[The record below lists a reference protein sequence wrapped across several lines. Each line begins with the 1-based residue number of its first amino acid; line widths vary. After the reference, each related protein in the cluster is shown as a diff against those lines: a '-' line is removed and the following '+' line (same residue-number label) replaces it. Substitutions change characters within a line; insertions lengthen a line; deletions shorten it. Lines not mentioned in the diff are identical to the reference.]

1 MTNKIRGP
9 VNDSPWGGVL
19 RAIQAAG
26 RKQKTAIPPFCNLP
40 SCTLVQ
46 RGQRAVLS
54 PPFCL
59 QLTKRLPNVA
69 PIQCPTTSILWYTPF
84 PSPNSGQVFRSHVA
98 LPGGMLLYGA
108 GNILHHFVELLLS
121 VRMNITTKIYTTVIP
136 PVLSSV
142 FGFMF
147 FQTRVFFSTS
157 FGICSASAG
166 ASRGSCV
173 DGHHWYLVS
182 GYSST

>member
-1 MTNKIRGP
+1 MTAL
-9 VNDSPWGGVL
+9 GGVL

-26 RKQKTAIPPFCNLP
+26 RKQKTAIPPFHSNLP

-121 VRMNITTKIYTTVIP
+121 VRMNITTKIYSTVIP
-136 PVLSSV
+136 PMVGNLCSFSV
-142 FGFMF
+142 SGSMF
-147 FQTRVFFSTS
+147 SQTRVLSSTS
-157 FGICSASAG
+157 FGICLASSG
-166 ASRGSCV
+166 ASRGSSV
-173 DGHHWYLVS
+173 DGHHWYLDVAS
-182 GYSST
+182 Y

>member
-9 VNDSPWGGVL
+9 VNDSPWGGT
-19 RAIQAAG
+19 QSNSG
-26 RKQKTAIPPFCNLP
+26 SGPKTENSNSPVYLP

-147 FQTRVFFSTS
+147 SQTRVLSS
-157 FGICSASAG
+157 SRIDICLASSG
-166 ASRGSCV
+166 ASRGSSV
-173 DGHHWYLVS
+173 DGHHWYLDAS
-182 GYSST
+182 Y